1 VKQGVWSFSE
11 PVGSFE
17 IRTWPNFTFSGNAL
31 SPGRFTDFSVGN
43 GAVVVNRASQYRRR
57 AQQCLEMAA
66 VFRDREARASLSYMA
81 QVWLRLAD
89 NYRDANKVIAA
100 PNGAVEVRPT
110 VQQRQQLQPKST
122 S

>member
-1 VKQGVWSFSE
+1 
-11 PVGSFE
+11 
-17 IRTWPNFTFSGNAL
+17 
-31 SPGRFTDFSVGN
+31 
-43 GAVVVNRASQYRRR
+43 
-57 AQQCLEMAA
+57 MAA

-110 VQQRQQLQPKST
+110 VQQQQQLQPKNT

>member
-1 VKQGVWSFSE
+1 
-11 PVGSFE
+11 
-17 IRTWPNFTFSGNAL
+17 
-31 SPGRFTDFSVGN
+31 
-43 GAVVVNRASQYRRR
+43 
-57 AQQCLEMAA
+57 MAA

-100 PNGAVEVRPT
+100 PNGSVEVRPT
-110 VQQRQQLQPKST
+110 VQQQQQLQPKNT

>member
-1 VKQGVWSFSE
+1 
-11 PVGSFE
+11 
-17 IRTWPNFTFSGNAL
+17 
-31 SPGRFTDFSVGN
+31 
-43 GAVVVNRASQYRRR
+43 
-57 AQQCLEMAA
+57 MAA

-110 VQQRQQLQPKST
+110 VQQQQQLQPKKHVLISPAIESST
-122 S
+122 EQKMTRNNAAQSGEPTCPKN